1 MTDPSQESPQL
12 TALQLDVLGVLWE
25 HGEATVT
32 DVTAALRDARGLA
45 PTTVATILTRLE
57 KRGVV
62 KRRRVERQFR
72 YAATIAREAAR
83 RAQVDEL
90 AKSLFDG
97 DLGGL
102 VHHLVARGDIAPAD
116 LDRMRALLAE
126 RAGRAEP
133 DANAPENTPRRED
146 R

>member
-1 MTDPSQESPQL
+1 MTDQSQDHPQL

-32 DVTAALRDARGLA
+32 DVTRALRDARGLA

-72 YAATIAREAAR
+72 YTATIAREAAR

-102 VHHLVARGDIAPAD
+102 VHHLVARDEIGASD
-116 LDRMRALLAE
+116 LERVRRLLDEKSRTNPYPEGEE
-126 RAGRAEP
+126 R
-133 DANAPENTPRRED
+133 
-146 R
+146 